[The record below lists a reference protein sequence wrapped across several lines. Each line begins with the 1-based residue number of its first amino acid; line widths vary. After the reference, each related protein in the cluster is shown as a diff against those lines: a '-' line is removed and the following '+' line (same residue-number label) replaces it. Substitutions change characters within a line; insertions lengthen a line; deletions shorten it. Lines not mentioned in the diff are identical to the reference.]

1 MPTSTSQK
9 RASKAWYEKN
19 KDYCYE
25 LTKKWREDNIDLYRQ
40 RQNEYS
46 KRSSQRK
53 RDFAKEAKRLL
64 EICV

>member
-1 MPTSTSQK
+1 MPTTDSQK

-19 KDYCYE
+19 KDYSYE
-25 LTKKWREDNIDLYRQ
+25 LTKKWREDNIDLWREKS
-40 RQNEYS
+40 NEYS

-64 EICV
+64 AINI